1 MHEMG
6 LAEGILDIA
15 LSAAGEQ
22 KIRRISL
29 KIGKLRMV
37 VPESLEFSFRLAAE
51 NTAAAEAQL
60 ELQEI
65 AARVRCNACGAD
77 TPADLALFLCVE
89 CGGSDVT
96 VISGEELWVDE
107 LELENHKIISRAGR
121 AP

>member
-15 LSAAGEQ
+15 LAAAGEQ
-22 KIRRISL
+22 KIKRIRL

-51 NTAAAEAQL
+51 NTTAALAQL
-60 ELQEI
+60 ELHEI
-65 AARVRCNACGAD
+65 DPRVRCSSCGAESS
-77 TPADLALFLCVE
+77 ANASILSCLE
-89 CGGSDVT
+89 CGGSDLE

-107 LELENHKIISRAGR
+107 VELENHKIISRIGHS
-121 AP
+121 P